1 MYRLEFICLKGL
13 NTLTPRN
20 GKELWIFQAG
30 GRGDSG
36 DPSRESRPNSC
47 HCQGQRGTL
56 QDDRAVCNRQA
67 SADRAMSPRS
77 AEVSAEKWG
86 ATCRRCYKMG
96 RMTV

>member
-56 QDDRAVCNRQA
+56 QDDRAVCNRHLLTEQ
-67 SADRAMSPRS
+67 
-77 AEVSAEKWG
+77 
-86 ATCRRCYKMG
+86 
-96 RMTV
+96 